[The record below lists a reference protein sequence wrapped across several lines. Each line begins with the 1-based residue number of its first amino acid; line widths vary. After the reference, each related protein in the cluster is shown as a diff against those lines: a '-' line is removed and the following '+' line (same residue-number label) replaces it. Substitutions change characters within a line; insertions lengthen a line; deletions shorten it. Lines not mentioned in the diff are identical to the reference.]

1 MAAPKGNKYAIGNRG
16 GGRLNVKEQ
25 EKHKE
30 AWFSDDDVVALE
42 AKVLSKKYS
51 PWDMYRL
58 RALKGD
64 QKVLVNWANK
74 VLADLHDVDL
84 RGKIDTTVT
93 NISPETQEAIK
104 AAMQYAIPNYN
115 SDTEQDAQSQPPDAV
130 DEPADPRP
138 AVPESPSVQ

>member
-30 AWFSDDDVVALE
+30 AWTQDEDIVVLE

-64 QKVLVNWANK
+64 QKVML
-74 VLADLHDVDL
+74 
-84 RGKIDTTVT
+84 
-93 NISPETQEAIK
+93 S
-104 AAMQYAIPNYN
+104 
-115 SDTEQDAQSQPPDAV
+115 
-130 DEPADPRP
+130 
-138 AVPESPSVQ
+138 